1 MTDKDSKLPNARLG
15 TLKELPMEEWLGE
28 FYKQTPVLPD
38 DFLADRLDD
47 APQVR
52 QLLKS
57 SSLAKPA
64 KSFGILIEP

>member
-38 DFLADRLDD
+38 DYLADRLDD

-52 QLLKS
+52 QL
-57 SSLAKPA
+57 
-64 KSFGILIEP
+64 